1 MAAGIGRIVVDNFHE
16 LEMLADARGDSR
28 ITQHV
33 SRVPIWLRLSPGVSA
48 HTHAH
53 IQTGHLDTKFGFP
66 ITTGDAE
73 RAVSQAMRTPG
84 LELVGLH
91 CHIGSQ
97 IYEPESLADAAA
109 VLIAFA
115 AKIRDRHGFV
125 LRELSPGGGWGVPM
139 TEEDPEAPVEPY
151 IAALNAAIVD
161 TCRVHGLDLPHV
173 VLEPGRSL
181 VARPRWRC
189 TPSVRARR

>member
-1 MAAGIGRIVVDNFHE
+1 M
-16 LEMLADARGDSR
+16 
-28 ITQHV
+28 Q
-33 SRVPIWLRLSPGVSA
+33 
-48 HTHAH
+48 
-53 IQTGHLDTKFGFP
+53 
-66 ITTGDAE
+66 
-73 RAVSQAMRTPG
+73 TPG

-115 AKIRDRHGFV
+115 AEMRDRHGFT

-139 TEEDPEAPVEPY
+139 TEDDPEAPVEPY
-151 IAALNAAIVD
+151 ITALSAAIVD
-161 TCRVHGLDLPHV
+161 TCRAHGLALPHL

-181 VARPRWRC
+181 VAPAAVALY
-189 TPSVRARR
+189 TVGAAQGDPGRAHLRLGRRRHGRQHPAGAVWGEVCGAANSE

>member
-1 MAAGIGRIVVDNFHE
+1 
-16 LEMLADARGDSR
+16 
-28 ITQHV
+28 
-33 SRVPIWLRLSPGVSA
+33 
-48 HTHAH
+48 
-53 IQTGHLDTKFGFP
+53 
-66 ITTGDAE
+66 
-73 RAVSQAMRTPG
+73 MRTSG

-115 AKIRDRHGFV
+115 AEIRDRHGFV

-151 IAALNAAIVD
+151 IAALTAAIVD
-161 TCRVHGLDLPHV
+161 TCRVHGLDLPHL

-181 VARPRWRC
+181 VAPATVALYTAGRAKRSRACAPTSRWMAAWRITSGRC
-189 TPSVRARR
+189 CTARNMRRSE